1 MGSFFVILRRFL
13 PEFLRGTAVTL
24 ELTAVGIVLG
34 FILGM
39 LLALMRS
46 YGPKWLRL
54 IAIGYIELFRGTPL
68 LVQLFLIYYGLPS
81 LGLILSQSASAY
93 LALGL
98 NSASYQAEYLRGA
111 IQSIGESQMTAGR
124 AIGLSRWQTIRF
136 IIMPQALR
144 LVIPAWSNEPISL
157 LKTSA
162 VVFLIAV
169 QDLMARGRRA
179 ATITYNPI
187 GSYIAIAIIYLVIVF
202 AMNALLKWLE
212 RKTRIPGFEMET
224 EPASRT

>member
-1 MGSFFVILRRFL
+1 MNDTFAILRRFL
-13 PEFLRGTAVTL
+13 PEFLKGAAVTL
-24 ELTAVGIVLG
+24 ELTAVGITLGFVLG
-34 FILGM
+34 LI
-39 LLALMRS
+39 LALMKA
-46 YGPKWLRL
+46 YGPKWLKV

-81 LGLILSQSASAY
+81 MGLTLSQSLSAY

-98 NSASYQAEYLRGA
+98 NSAAYQAEYLRGA

-124 AIGLSRWQTIRF
+124 AIGLTRWQAIRF
-136 IIMPQALR
+136 IILPQALR

-157 LKTSA
+157 LKTTA

-169 QDLMARGRRA
+169 QDLMARGKRV

-187 GSYIAIAIIYLVIVF
+187 GSYLAIAVIYLLMVF
-202 AMNALLKWLE
+202 VLNAILKWLE

-224 EPASRT
+224 DQA

>member
-1 MGSFFVILRRFL
+1 
-13 PEFLRGTAVTL
+13 
-24 ELTAVGIVLG
+24 
-34 FILGM
+34 
-39 LLALMRS
+39 MRA
-46 YGPKWLRL
+46 YGPKWLKM

-81 LGLILSQSASAY
+81 MGLTLSQNLSAY

-98 NSASYQAEYLRGA
+98 NSAAYQAEYLRGA

-136 IIMPQALR
+136 IILPQALR

-157 LKTSA
+157 FKTTA

-169 QDLMARGRRA
+169 QDLMARGKRA
-179 ATITYNPI
+179 ASITYNPI
-187 GSYIAIAIIYLVIVF
+187 GSYMAIAVIYLVIVF
-202 AMNALLKWLE
+202 VMNAPVKVARTEDQNSRLRNGN
-212 RKTRIPGFEMET
+212 RKSLINLNP
-224 EPASRT
+224 

>member
-1 MGSFFVILRRFL
+1 MGSTLEILRRFL
-13 PEFLRGTAVTL
+13 PEFLKGAAVTL
-24 ELTAVGIVLG
+24 ELTAVGLALG
-34 FILGM
+34 FTLG
-39 LLALMRS
+39 LALALMRA
-46 YGPKWLRL
+46 YGPKWLRM

-81 LGLILSQSASAY
+81 MGLTLSQSMSAY

-124 AIGLSRWQTIRF
+124 AIGLTRWQTIRF

-169 QDLMARGRRA
+169 QDLMARGKRA
-179 ATITYNPI
+179 ASITYNPI
-187 GSYIAIAIIYLVIVF
+187 GSYLAIAVIYLVIVF
-202 AMNALLKWLE
+202 AMDALLKYLE

-224 EPASRT
+224 EKP

>member
-1 MGSFFVILRRFL
+1 MGDTFIILRRFL
-13 PEFLRGTAVTL
+13 PEFLKGTAVTL
-24 ELTAVGIVLG
+24 ELTAVGLALG
-34 FILGM
+34 FALG
-39 LLALMRS
+39 LALALMRA
-46 YGPKWLRL
+46 YGLKWLKM

-81 LGLILSQSASAY
+81 LGLTLSQNLSAY

-98 NSASYQAEYLRGA
+98 NSAAYQAEYLRGA

-136 IIMPQALR
+136 IILPQALR

-157 LKTSA
+157 IKTTA

-169 QDLMARGRRA
+169 QDLMARGKRV

-187 GSYIAIAIIYLVIVF
+187 GSYMAIAVIYLVIVF
-202 AMNALLKWLE
+202 VMNALLKWLE
-212 RKTRIPGFEMET
+212 RKTKIPGFEMET
-224 EPASRT
+224 EQA

>member
-1 MGSFFVILRRFL
+1 MGSIFVILQRFL
-13 PEFLRGTAVTL
+13 PEFLKGTSVTL
-24 ELTAVGIVLG
+24 ELTAVGILLG
-34 FILGM
+34 FAVGLV
-39 LLALMRS
+39 LALSRA

-54 IAIGYIELFRGTPL
+54 IAIGFIELFRGTPL

-81 LGLILSQSASAY
+81 MGVTLSQSVSAY

-98 NSASYQAEYLRGA
+98 NSAAYQAEYLRGA

-136 IIMPQALR
+136 IIMPQALL

-169 QDLMARGRRA
+169 QDLMARGKRA
-179 ATITYNPI
+179 ASITYNPI
-187 GSYIAIAIIYLVIVF
+187 GSYLAVAVIYLVMVF
-202 AMNALLKWLE
+202 AMSALLKWLE
-212 RKTRIPGFEMET
+212 RKTKIPGFEMET
-224 EPASRT
+224 EAT